1 MIGSEKL
8 RAEDEVASILQ
19 LAQQAEDLNRQ
30 LRHLAT
36 ALDTARQFSRLIT
49 SPASP
54 SVQHKVQGPP
64 QVRVR
69 RYLRQRRAREA
80 AFPAG
85 TFSDP
90 AWDIL
95 LDLYASDLEGRRVS
109 VSSACFAAAV
119 PPTTALRWIR
129 KLVEDG
135 ALTRVQDPKDG
146 RRVYVTLSEYAW
158 QSMDHW
164 VSQALL

>member
-1 MIGSEKL
+1 MIGWDKPRTADEVANIQQL
-8 RAEDEVASILQ
+8 AQRAED
-19 LAQQAEDLNRQ
+19 LARQ
-30 LRHLAT
+30 LSHLAVT
-36 ALDTARQFSRLIT
+36 PTSALL
-49 SPASP
+49 P
-54 SVQHKVQGPP
+54 SDVQAPP

-69 RYLRQRRAREA
+69 RYLRQRRAREV

>member
-1 MIGSEKL
+1 MIGWDKPRTADEIANIQQL
-8 RAEDEVASILQ
+8 AQRAED
-19 LAQQAEDLNRQ
+19 LARQ
-30 LRHLAT
+30 LLHLAVT
-36 ALDTARQFSRLIT
+36 
-49 SPASP
+49 PASALLP
-54 SVQHKVQGPP
+54 SDEQVPP

-95 LDLYASDLEGRRVS
+95 LDLYASDLEGRSVS

-164 VSQALL
+164 VAQALV

>member
-1 MIGSEKL
+1 MIGWNKPRTADEIASIQQL
-8 RAEDEVASILQ
+8 AQRAED
-19 LAQQAEDLNRQ
+19 LARQ
-30 LRHLAT
+30 LSHVA
-36 ALDTARQFSRLIT
+36 AA
-49 SPASP
+49 PV
-54 SVQHKVQGPP
+54 SVSMPLGEQLSP

-95 LDLYASDLEGRRVS
+95 LDLYASDLEGRQVS

-129 KLVEDG
+129 KLVETG
-135 ALTRVQDPKDG
+135 SLTRVQDPVDG
-146 RRVYVTLSEYAW
+146 RRVYVVLSEVAW
-158 QSMDHW
+158 QRMDHW
-164 VSQALL
+164 VSQALA